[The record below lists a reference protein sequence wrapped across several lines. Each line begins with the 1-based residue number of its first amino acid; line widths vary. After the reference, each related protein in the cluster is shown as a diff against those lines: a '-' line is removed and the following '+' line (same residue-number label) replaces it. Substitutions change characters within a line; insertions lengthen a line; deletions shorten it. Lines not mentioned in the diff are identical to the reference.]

1 MQQAN
6 FNGYFSIKSVTPP
19 RPNGKQSRSGAT
31 LYRVEAVGAAIAE
44 RVFSEKSNQYEN
56 VWREF
61 DLTFSDLTEKHAG
74 IITKDCEIS
83 VCNAIVFSYM
93 IQTGF
98 TGEVGLQIA
107 RMANH
112 ELDLKVVTTQQV
124 IDGLVATLGEEH
136 RANLTKM
143 IPSEKRK
150 TIIQI
155 KPGTWAIRFS
165 SVNIQDAQQAEV
177 CISGEV

>member
-6 FNGYFSIKSVTPP
+6 FNGYFTIKSVSTL
-19 RPNGKQSRSGAT
+19 RPTGKQTKNGAT
-31 LYRVEAVGAAIAE
+31 LYKVEAVGTAVAE
-44 RVFSEKSNQYEN
+44 RVFSEKTSQYEN

-61 DLTFSDLTEKHAG
+61 DLTFSDLTEKHAN

-83 VCNAIVFSYM
+83 VFGATVFSYV

-98 TGEVGLQIA
+98 TGDVGLAIA
-107 RMANH
+107 RMANP
-112 ELDLKVVTTQQV
+112 ELSLNVVTTQQV
-124 IDGLVATLGEEH
+124 VEGLVTALGEDY
-136 RANLTKM
+136 RANITKM

-155 KPGTWAIRFS
+155 KPGTWQIRSS
-165 SVNIQDAQQAEV
+165 SVNMQNAQEAEV